1 VIRGDDHFTNAF
13 RQSQIYRALGWPV
26 PEFAHV
32 PLIHGPDGSK
42 LSKRHGAL
50 GVEAYRE
57 MGYLPEGLRNYLLR
71 LGWSHGDD
79 EIIATEQAIR
89 WFDLD
94 GLGKSPA
101 RFDFAKLGNLNGHYI
116 REASDERLIELIQPR
131 LDLEAGSP
139 LIERLRAGLPDIKP
153 RARTLVELAD
163 IARFYVASR
172 PLLLDDRAIKAL
184 DQSGRDV
191 LAGLIEP
198 LTAVDW
204 NDQALEALVRHYAET
219 KNQKLGAVAQPLRIA
234 VTGSTNSPPLFAV
247 MRVLGREETLG
258 RINDILNRKG
268 V

>member
-1 VIRGDDHFTNAF
+1 
-13 RQSQIYRALGWPV
+13 
-26 PEFAHV
+26 
-32 PLIHGPDGSK
+32 
-42 LSKRHGAL
+42 
-50 GVEAYRE
+50 
-57 MGYLPEGLRNYLLR
+57 LRNYLLR
-71 LGWSHGDD
+71 LGWSLGDD
-79 EIIATEQAIR
+79 EIIATQQAIQ

-116 REASDERLIELIQPR
+116 RDASNERLIELVQPR
-131 LDLEAGSP
+131 LNLEAGDP
-139 LIERLRAGLPDIKP
+139 RIKRLRAALPDIKP

-172 PLLLDDRAIKAL
+172 PLILDDRAITAL
-184 DQSGRDV
+184 DESGRDV

-198 LTAVDW
+198 LTVADW

-219 KNQKLGAVAQPLRIA
+219 INQKLGAVAQPLRFA
-234 VTGSTNSPPLFAV
+234 LTGSTNSPPLFAV

-258 RINDILNRKG
+258 RINDVLGRKG